1 MFFFPRLQWR
11 QIFVA
16 STIRSA
22 DSDVVHDK
30 NKLSGSQRSS
40 SENQPPDDSLIQ
52 RIARGDEQAL
62 SLLYDRYAA
71 NIMGLALKMTQQ
83 REIAEE
89 LVQETFVRVWQRA
102 KTFDQ
107 TRGNVAPWLF
117 GIARNLSI
125 DELRRRRVR
134 PQPVYDDPENPWL
147 AELPDETVSVEGD
160 VWLREQRALIRSA
173 LRELSND
180 QREALELAYFSG
192 LTQREIAERLGNP
205 LGTIKTRMRL
215 GLLKLRE
222 ILGSIPGE

>member
-1 MFFFPRLQWR
+1 MLFFPRLQWR
-11 QIFVA
+11 HIFAA

-22 DSDVVHDK
+22 GQDVVHDK
-30 NKLSGSQRSS
+30 NAQSGSQRSS
-40 SENQPPDDSLIQ
+40 PDIPPPDESLIQ

-71 NIMGLALKMTQQ
+71 SIMGLALKMIQQ

-107 TRGNVAPWLF
+107 ARGNVAPWLF

-134 PQPVYDDPENPWL
+134 PQPVYDDPDNPWL
-147 AELPDETVSVEGD
+147 SELPDETVSVEGD
-160 VWLREQRALIRSA
+160 VWLREQRTLIRAA
-173 LRELSND
+173 LRELSAD

-215 GLLKLRE
+215 GLLKLRD
-222 ILGSIPGE
+222 ILGGMPGE